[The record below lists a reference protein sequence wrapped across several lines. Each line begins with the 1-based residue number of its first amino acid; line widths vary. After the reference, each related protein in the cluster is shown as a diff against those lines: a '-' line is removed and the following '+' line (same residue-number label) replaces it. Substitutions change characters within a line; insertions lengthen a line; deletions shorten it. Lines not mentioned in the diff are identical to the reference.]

1 MSDSDE
7 ARRKYEFKRYLEEI
21 EKYTGRGTELIS
33 VYIPPKRPISDVV
46 SYLREEYGT
55 SANIKSKTTRKN
67 VMSAIESIISRLK
80 YFKMPPQNG
89 LVVFVGHVQKR
100 GDQTEMVSY
109 VLEPPEPVQSFIY
122 RCDSKFFTEPLKS
135 MLGDKEVYGLIVI
148 DRKEATIGFL
158 KGTRIEV
165 VKHLESMVPS
175 KHHQGGQSSRR
186 FERLIEQAVHE
197 FFKKVGDK
205 ANEVFLSEKKLRGI
219 LVGGPGGTKDMF
231 LKGDYL
237 HHELKK
243 KIIDVFDVGYT
254 DEYGLHELVQK
265 AAKTLQDMEI
275 FRERQLLNRFFR
287 EIKKPDGGL
296 AVYGEKEVRDA
307 LEKGAVDVLLI
318 SEGMRKYRVTWRCP
332 QCGKEIRETVKGNI
346 PEKICPECNVTMEV
360 VDKKD
365 VIEEYYEIA
374 EQFNTQ
380 VELISDES
388 EEGKIFA
395 TAFGGIAALLRY
407 KL

>member
-1 MSDSDE
+1 MDTEE
-7 ARRKYEFKRYLEEI
+7 ARRKYEFRRYLEEL
-21 EKYTGRGTELIS
+21 EKYEGRGTELIS
-33 VYIPPKRPISDVV
+33 VYIPPKRPISDVIA
-46 SYLREEYGT
+46 YLRDEYGT

-67 VMSAIESIISRLK
+67 VMSAIESIMSRLK
-80 YFKMPPQNG
+80 YFKMPPPNG
-89 LVVFVGHVQKR
+89 LVVFVGHVIKR

-122 RCDSKFFTEPLKS
+122 KCDSKFYIEPLKA
-135 MLGDKEVYGLIVI
+135 MLGEKDVYGLLVI

-158 KGTRIEV
+158 KGTRVEV
-165 VKHLESMVPS
+165 VKHLDSMVPS

-186 FERLIEQAVHE
+186 FERLIELAVHE

-205 ANEVFLSEKKLRGI
+205 ANEVFLAEDKLKGI
-219 LVGGPGGTKDMF
+219 LVGGPGGTKDSF

-254 DEYGLHELVQK
+254 DEYGLQELVQK
-265 AAKTLQDMEI
+265 ASNTLKNLEV
-275 FRERQLLNRFFR
+275 FKERQLLERFFR
-287 EIKKPDGGL
+287 EIRKPDGGL
-296 AVYGEKEVRDA
+296 ALYGEKEVREA
-307 LEKGAVDVLLI
+307 LERGAVDVLLI
-318 SEGMRKYRVTWRCP
+318 SDSLREYRVTWRCP
-332 QCGKEIRETVKGNI
+332 QCGKEIKETVKGEI
-346 PEKICPECNVTMEV
+346 PDKLCPECNVPMEV

-365 VIEEYYEIA
+365 LIEEYYDIA

-380 VELISDES
+380 VELISNES

-395 TAFGGIAALLRY
+395 KAFGGIAAILRY
-407 KL
+407 R

>member
-1 MSDSDE
+1 MMED
-7 ARRKYEFKRYLEEI
+7 ARKMYEFKRMLEEL
-21 EKYTGRGTELIS
+21 EKHEGRGTELIS
-33 VYIPPKRPISDVV
+33 VYIPPKRPISDVIA
-46 SYLREEYGT
+46 YLRDELGT
-55 SANIKSKTTRKN
+55 SANIKSKSTRKN
-67 VMSAIESIISRLK
+67 VMSAIESIMSRLK
-80 YFKMPPQNG
+80 YFKMPPPNG

-122 RCDSKFFTEPLKS
+122 RCDSKFFLEPLKS
-135 MLGDKEVYGLIVI
+135 MLGEKDIYGLIVI

-158 KGTRIEV
+158 RGTRVIP

-197 FFKKVGDK
+197 FFKRVGDK
-205 ANEVFLSEKKLRGI
+205 ANEIFLNENIKGI
-219 LVGGPGGTKDMF
+219 LVGGPGSTKELF
-231 LKGDYL
+231 VNGDYL

-243 KIIDVFDVGYT
+243 KIVDLFDTGYT
-254 DEYGLHELVQK
+254 DEYGLHELVNK
-265 AAKTLQDMEI
+265 ASQTLQQLDLY
-275 FRERQLLNRFFR
+275 RERKLLNSFLR

-307 LEKGAVDVLLI
+307 LERGAVDTLLI
-318 SEGMRKYRVTWRCP
+318 SDGLRKYRVRWRCP
-332 QCGKEIRETVKGNI
+332 QCGKEIVETVKGSI
-346 PEKICPECNVTMEV
+346 PDKRCPECDTPMEMV
-360 VDKKD
+360 EKKD
-365 VIEEYYEIA
+365 LIEEYYDLA
-374 EQFNTQ
+374 EQSGAK

-395 TAFGGIAALLRY
+395 TAFGGLAALLRY
-407 KL
+407 R

>member
-1 MSDSDE
+1 MDD
-7 ARRKYEFKRYLEEI
+7 ARKRYEFKRMLEEL
-21 EKYTGRGTELIS
+21 EKLEGRGTELIS
-33 VYIPPKRPISDVV
+33 VYIPPKRPISDVIA
-46 SYLREEYGT
+46 YLRDELGT
-55 SANIKSKTTRKN
+55 SANIKSKSTRKN
-67 VMSAIESIISRLK
+67 VMSAIESIMSRLK
-80 YFKMPPQNG
+80 YFKMPPPNG

-122 RCDSKFFTEPLKS
+122 RCDSKFFLDPLKS
-135 MLGDKEVYGLIVI
+135 MLGEKDVYGLIVI

-158 KGTRIEV
+158 RGTRVIP

-197 FFKKVGDK
+197 FFKRVGDK
-205 ANEVFLSEKKLRGI
+205 ANEIFLNENIKGI
-219 LVGGPGGTKDMF
+219 LIGGPGGTKDF
-231 LKGDYL
+231 FVKGDYL

-243 KIIDVFDVGYT
+243 KIIDLFDTGYT
-254 DEYGLHELVQK
+254 DEYGLHELVNK
-265 AAKTLQDMEI
+265 ASQTLQQLDLY
-275 FRERQLLNRFFR
+275 RERKLLNRFLR

-296 AVYGEKEVRDA
+296 AVYGEREVRDA
-307 LEKGAVDVLLI
+307 LQRGAVDTLLI
-318 SEGMRKYRVTWRCP
+318 SDGLRKYRVRWRCP
-332 QCGKEIRETVKGNI
+332 QCGKEIVETIKGNI
-346 PEKICPECNVTMEV
+346 PERKCPECDTLMEIV
-360 VDKKD
+360 EKKD
-365 VIEEYYEIA
+365 LIEEYYDLA
-374 EQFNTQ
+374 EQSGAK

-407 KL
+407 R

>member
-1 MSDSDE
+1 MDD
-7 ARRKYEFKRYLEEI
+7 ARKRYEFKRMLEEL
-21 EKYTGRGTELIS
+21 EKHEGRGTELIS
-33 VYIPPKRPISDVV
+33 VYIPPKRPISDVIA
-46 SYLREEYGT
+46 YLRDELGT
-55 SANIKSKTTRKN
+55 SANIKSKSTRKN
-67 VMSAIESIISRLK
+67 VMSAIESIMSRLK
-80 YFKMPPQNG
+80 YFKMPPPNG

-122 RCDSKFFTEPLKS
+122 RCDSKFFLEPLKS
-135 MLGDKEVYGLIVI
+135 MLGEKDIYGLIVI

-158 KGTRIEV
+158 RGTRVIP

-197 FFKKVGDK
+197 FFKRVGDK
-205 ANEVFLSEKKLRGI
+205 ANEIFLNENIKGI
-219 LVGGPGGTKDMF
+219 LVGGPGSTKELF
-231 LKGDYL
+231 VNGDYL

-243 KIIDVFDVGYT
+243 KIVDLFDTGYT
-254 DEYGLHELVQK
+254 DEYGLHELVNK
-265 AAKTLQDMEI
+265 ASQTLQQLDLY
-275 FRERQLLNRFFR
+275 RERKLLNSFLR

-307 LEKGAVDVLLI
+307 LERGAVDTLLI
-318 SEGMRKYRVTWRCP
+318 SDGLRKYRVRWRCP
-332 QCGKEIRETVKGNI
+332 QCGKEIVETVKGSI
-346 PEKICPECNVTMEV
+346 PDKRCPECDTPMEMV
-360 VDKKD
+360 EKKD
-365 VIEEYYEIA
+365 LIEEYYDLA
-374 EQFNTQ
+374 EQSGAK

-395 TAFGGIAALLRY
+395 TAFGGLAALLRY
-407 KL
+407 R